1 MRRVVVAV
9 AALLTLTSCTGIP
22 TSSKPET
29 IKALDTGGSGA
40 VVPTPPHLDGDPRDI
55 VDAFLDANATTTG
68 NHNTARKYLT
78 AAAGN
83 RWSDA
88 NATIISDDLTESTYN
103 VRTHTVTVFA
113 RVLGTLSPSGIY
125 TPSLLGDGQG
135 GEKQPFVFHIAKVGT
150 ANRIDRLHPGLLL
163 TNAQFRATY
172 QQQFLYFYDLAEH
185 TLVPDL
191 RWSALDD
198 KTDLSEWLVAQLIL
212 GPRPELQNAVS
223 ADTFPA
229 QADPQ
234 QVVVRLGLPT
244 IIDIPGSSRLDAGV
258 RDRLAAQ
265 LSQTLLLTL
274 AGREMTIT
282 DGPNP
287 VLIPEIGGS
296 LFTAADFPSALG
308 PALPTSE
315 VFYLDDGR
323 VHDDSGKALSGPL
336 GDGSV
341 FLNSVALSR
350 PRPRA
355 QLLIAGVVGKAGDA
369 RLEVGTQ
376 RAGLRATSVRG
387 PLSRPAF
394 VPGRNEVWVGDGP
407 RVYRVTS
414 DQAGLH
420 AEQVQ
425 ILSRGGQVVALRLS
439 PEGSRVAVVI
449 TGVSGS
455 TQLYIGSVVR
465 GAGPVRIDS
474 LKPISP
480 EGVVVQDVAWLDSF
494 KLFAIGYLAGSQD
507 SKTFEAGVD
516 GTDWTNSGIPNLPDS
531 PDSVTAATAST
542 VWVSSRNG
550 YVWKQSGNSWV
561 SAGPTGQTP
570 GTAPVYLE

>member
-1 MRRVVVAV
+1 
-9 AALLTLTSCTGIP
+9 
-22 TSSKPET
+22 
-29 IKALDTGGSGA
+29 
-40 VVPTPPHLDGDPRDI
+40 
-55 VDAFLDANATTTG
+55 
-68 NHNTARKYLT
+68 
-78 AAAGN
+78 
-83 RWSDA
+83 
-88 NATIISDDLTESTYN
+88 
-103 VRTHTVTVFA
+103 
-113 RVLGTLSPSGIY
+113 
-125 TPSLLGDGQG
+125 
-135 GEKQPFVFHIAKVGT
+135 
-150 ANRIDRLHPGLLL
+150 
-163 TNAQFRATY
+163 
-172 QQQFLYFYDLAEH
+172 
-185 TLVPDL
+185 
-191 RWSALDD
+191 
-198 KTDLSEWLVAQLIL
+198 
-212 GPRPELQNAVS
+212 
-223 ADTFPA
+223 
-229 QADPQ
+229 
-234 QVVVRLGLPT
+234 
-244 IIDIPGSSRLDAGV
+244 
-258 RDRLAAQ
+258 
-265 LSQTLLLTL
+265 
-274 AGREMTIT
+274 
-282 DGPNP
+282 
-287 VLIPEIGGS
+287 
-296 LFTAADFPSALG
+296 
-308 PALPTSE
+308 
-315 VFYLDDGR
+315 
-323 VHDDSGKALSGPL
+323 
-336 GDGSV
+336 
-341 FLNSVALSR
+341 
-350 PRPRA
+350 
-355 QLLIAGVVGKAGDA
+355 
-369 RLEVGTQ
+369 VGTQ
-376 RAGLRATSVRG
+376 RDGLRATSVRG